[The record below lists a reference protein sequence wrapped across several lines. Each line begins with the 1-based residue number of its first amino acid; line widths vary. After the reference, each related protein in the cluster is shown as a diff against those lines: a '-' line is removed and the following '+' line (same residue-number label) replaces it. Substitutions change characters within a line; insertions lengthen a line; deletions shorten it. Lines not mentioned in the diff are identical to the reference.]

1 MICRVSRVS
10 SDSINRLVNIVK
22 HTLDFGTKIY
32 GSQGSNFPSL
42 FFAICFYFMKMIS
55 IKFMCN

>member
-22 HTLDFGTKIY
+22 HTLDFGK
-32 GSQGSNFPSL
+32 
-42 FFAICFYFMKMIS
+42 
-55 IKFMCN
+55 KFMALKEAIFRVYSLPFLFIL